1 LTIRKWKTIEM
12 AYGSSAQMP
21 AKTTYANERIAEIL
35 GTSPSEMAG
44 RDSFAFVFPED
55 LDAAQRL
62 FELKNSPVQRG
73 WHIEGKRRHL
83 QRFKRRTTLAAGS

>member
-1 LTIRKWKTIEM
+1 MENDRDGIWIIG
-12 AYGSSAQMP
+12 AD

-44 RDSFAFVFPED
+44 RDSFAFAFPED

-62 FELKNSPVQRG
+62 FELKNSPVRRG
-73 WHIEGKRRHL
+73 WRIEGNRRHF
-83 QRFKRRTTLAAGS
+83 QRFKMRTTLAAGS

>member
-55 LDAAQRL
+55 LDAAQPFVRIEELPGTARL
-62 FELKNSPVQRG
+62 A
-73 WHIEGKRRHL
+73 H
-83 QRFKRRTTLAAGS
+83 